1 MWRMRSCLYSLAV
14 SHLVVTTTRRVYSR
28 MLIWPILDFLHRTSD
43 AKPEPALPTETPAP
57 TATVPASSA
66 ASGAPGLAHP
76 QQQQQ
81 QQQQQPEVAMPASPP
96 APASGPSATAPASN
110 GFQPLQLPTQPA
122 TTSPSHPTSLSHSS
136 QSTTSLG
143 PSHTSTPSVT
153 QSLGVSGPASSLS
166 NLQSS
171 LPNQAQTGLSS
182 LGQQPQP
189 SHGLGHAHQ
198 QSYGQNSFHQTQQP
212 QPQQPHPQTYETVNL
227 PGLGGAIG
235 GFGHQGPQSQTFRH
249 QESPFYGQQ
258 AQEHNSGY
266 GASGINAGGF
276 TPLGHQSQGS
286 FGAPGLSSDFGGY
299 DGQRV
304 SNN

>member
-1 MWRMRSCLYSLAV
+1 MRSCLYSLAV
-14 SHLVVTTTRRVYSR
+14 SHLVVTRTRCGYSIC
-28 MLIWPILDFLHRTSD
+28 LVWPILDFLHRTSD

-57 TATVPASSA
+57 TATVPVSA
-66 ASGAPGLAHP
+66 TSPSAPGLAHP
-76 QQQQQ
+76 QQL
-81 QQQQQPEVAMPASPP
+81 QQQPEVAIPASAP

-171 LPNQAQTGLSS
+171 LPSQAQTGLSS

-198 QSYGQNSFHQTQQP
+198 QSYGQNSFHQPQQS

-227 PGLGGAIG
+227 PGLGGSIG
-235 GFGHQGPQSQTFRH
+235 GFGHQGQQSRH
-249 QESPFYGQQ
+249 QESPYYGQQ

-266 GASGINAGGF
+266 SASGINAGGF

-286 FGAPGLSSDFGGY
+286 FGAPGLSNDFGGY

-304 SNN
+304 SND

>member
-1 MWRMRSCLYSLAV
+1 MLVRS
-14 SHLVVTTTRRVYSR
+14 
-28 MLIWPILDFLHRTSD
+28 ILDFLHRTSE
-43 AKPEPALPTETPAP
+43 AKPEPTLPTETPAP
-57 TATVPASSA
+57 APTVPAPVPT
-66 ASGAPGLAHP
+66 SGAPGLAHP

-81 QQQQQPEVAMPASPP
+81 QPEAAPPTPAPAPAP
-96 APASGPSATAPASN
+96 APASGPSAAAPASN
-110 GFQPLQLPTQPA
+110 GFQPLQLPTQA
-122 TTSPSHPTSLSHSS
+122 TTTSPSHPTSLSHPS

-153 QSLGVSGPASSLS
+153 QSLGVSGPAPSLS

-171 LPNQAQTGLSS
+171 LPSQAQTGLGS

-198 QSYGQNSFHQTQQP
+198 QSYGQNNFHQPQSQQP
-212 QPQQPHPQTYETVNL
+212 QPHQPHPQSYETVNL
-227 PGLGGAIG
+227 PGLGGGIG
-235 GFGHQGPQSQTFRH
+235 GFSHQGPQTQTFRH

-266 GASGINAGGF
+266 GASGIGAGGF

-286 FGAPGLSSDFGGY
+286 FGGPGVSGEFGGY

-304 SNN
+304 SNGGVPNGTIPI